1 MREGCNIKQL
11 LSDLRGIMIYRGMNC
26 RTLGEKVHK
35 DAATVAR
42 QLDPERSN
50 PTAAV
55 LIEYA
60 EAMDATIVAMT
71 REAAQAMADAD
82 ISAYRGRLAEMGA
95 EVERLKAEIARLNGS
110 VARRDEIMADQRE
123 QIARLNRIVDYKEE
137 DIHRKDL
144 VIKELYDKIIEL
156 QKGGQT

>member
-11 LSDLRGIMIYRGMNC
+11 LSDLRGIMIYREMNC

-71 REAAQAMADAD
+71 REAAQAMDLHVPQFARFTQGYARAD
-82 ISAYRGRLAEMGA
+82 G
-95 EVERLKAEIARLNGS
+95 
-110 VARRDEIMADQRE
+110 
-123 QIARLNRIVDYKEE
+123 
-137 DIHRKDL
+137 IHR
-144 VIKELYDKIIEL
+144 
-156 QKGGQT
+156 